1 VTLIASTSQVT
12 VGAISIMLQANPD
25 NVGLTPRTAEQ
36 YVWHHLSSPNCI
48 RPHFYHS
55 RVQPCNTCRL

>member
-1 VTLIASTSQVT
+1 MICGNINVTGRFMTIDWVTLIASTSQVT

-36 YVWHHLSSPNCI
+36 YV
-48 RPHFYHS
+48 
-55 RVQPCNTCRL
+55 